1 LAYEFRIGKWTSARS
16 IPTFIRKRSEFEH
29 AMSLLKRLSRNLA
42 TFGAIAV
49 TACAAP
55 AAQPKA
61 AGPAMWMVADSDT
74 TIYLFGTIHLLP
86 KGTQWRSPAFDQAA
100 AGADTLVVE
109 TVVDESNP
117 AETMGELFKLAMSPG
132 LPPLG
137 DRVPSDK
144 KAALQTAI
152 AKSGIPPQVLDK
164 METWAAA
171 FLLLGVQF
179 KELGLDPG
187 SGVEST
193 LRKQFADGG
202 KSVDQLE
209 TNAEQLGFFD
219 KLSENSQRM
228 FLVAVL
234 DDSAAMKDQ
243 FGGMLKAWSN
253 GDVKGIAESFNAE
266 LADAVELKDALLVR
280 RNANWARWVR
290 GRLAKPGTV
299 MVAVGAGHLAG
310 DQSVVSFLQ
319 QDGLKVTRVQ

>member
-1 LAYEFRIGKWTSARS
+1 
-16 IPTFIRKRSEFEH
+16 
-29 AMSLLKRLSRNLA
+29 MSLLKRLSRNLA

-152 AKSGIPPQVLDK
+152 AKSGIPQAALDR

-171 FLLLGVQF
+171 FALLQLQF
-179 KELGLDPG
+179 KELGVSGTD
-187 SGVEST
+187 GVEMT
-193 LRKQFADGG
+193 LRQAFAAAG
-202 KSVDQLE
+202 KPIQQLE
-209 TNAEQLGFFD
+209 TNSQQLGFFD
-219 KLSENSQRM
+219 GLPEAAQRE
-228 FLVAVL
+228 LLEGAVE
-234 DDSAAMKDQ
+234 SPAAAKRQ
-243 FGGMLKAWSN
+243 FDAMLAAWMS
-253 GDVKGIAESFNAE
+253 GDVDAIGRTFNAE
-266 LADAVELKDALLVR
+266 LANSPELREALLLR
-280 RNANWARWVR
+280 RNANWAYWLHS
-290 GRLAKPGTV
+290 RLGQPGTV
-299 MVAVGAGHLAG
+299 FVAVGAGHLAG
-310 DQSVVSFLQ
+310 QDSVVEM
-319 QDGLKVTRVQ
+319 LKKRGTSDPAE